1 MSRALCPNT
10 EAPPC
15 PPPYIRAWNEVNN
28 PLPLRAITALVE
40 HGLQEKEI
48 HSLVLPRR
56 TLQHRRA
63 RKERLS
69 CEESD
74 RAVRVARLAALAEK
88 VFGDAEAGMGWLRAT
103 KIRFKGR
110 TPIEMMM
117 TEIGSRVV
125 EELLYQ
131 IDEGMAA

>member
-1 MSRALCPNT
+1 MVQRKDFG
-10 EAPPC
+10 EF
-15 PPPYIRAWNEVNN
+15 NN
-28 PLPLRAITALVE
+28 PAGVEILGQIKQRLDIRIAVESDADLAKIVEARLPLRAITALVE

-74 RAVRVARLAALAEK
+74 RAVRVARLAALA
-88 VFGDAEAGMGWLRAT
+88 
-103 KIRFKGR
+103 
-110 TPIEMMM
+110 
-117 TEIGSRVV
+117 
-125 EELLYQ
+125 
-131 IDEGMAA
+131 